1 MGSRLAAFVIWA
13 ALAASA
19 VFWAL
24 RLLPRPAAPPAHAVL
39 VPSSAALAGD
49 LSRVLG
55 ADPDADSEPG
65 DDEQPAP
72 AADSRFRLIGVV
84 APRSSAPRAAGV
96 ALIAFDDKPP
106 KAYRVGATVDGDL
119 VLQSVHARG
128 AVLGPRGQPPQVAL
142 ELPALPP
149 PSVGVPSGAVPGAT
163 PALRQPLQGRF
174 GVQAPMRAPPPAA
187 GVPPP
192 AAGMPPAA
200 VIPQSD
206 DEDPPPAPAPA
217 PRRPPV

>member
-1 MGSRLAAFVIWA
+1 MVSRLAAFVIWA
-13 ALAASA
+13 ALAASV
-19 VFWAL
+19 VFWGL
-24 RLLPRPAAPPAHAVL
+24 RLLARPAAPPAHAVL

-55 ADPDADSEPG
+55 ADPSA
-65 DDEQPAP
+65 DDEPEDDGRAAAP
-72 AADSRFRLIGVV
+72 AADARFRLVGVV

-128 AVLGPRGQPPQVAL
+128 AALGPRGQPPQVAL
-142 ELPALPP
+142 ELPVLPP
-149 PSVGVPSGAVPGAT
+149 PSVGVPPGAMPGAA

-174 GVQAPMRAPPPAA
+174 GVQAPLGAPPPAA
-187 GVPPP
+187 VVPPP
-192 AAGMPPAA
+192 GAVMPP
-200 VIPQSD
+200 SD
-206 DEDPPPAPAPA
+206 DEDAPPPAPAPA